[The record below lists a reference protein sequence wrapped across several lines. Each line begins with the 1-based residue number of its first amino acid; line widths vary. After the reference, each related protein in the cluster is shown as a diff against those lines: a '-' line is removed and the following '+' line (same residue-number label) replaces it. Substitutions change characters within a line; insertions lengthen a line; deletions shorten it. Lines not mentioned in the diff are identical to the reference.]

1 MTWTSNCN
9 FMYIFCHENYL
20 CTIFC
25 RKYNQRTL
33 FCCKNDSSTLVL
45 LQKQFTHT
53 FLSQKLFTHFF
64 LSQKRIY
71 APFFC
76 RENDLRAF
84 LSRKRFTHFVW
95 KVFAC
100 WILPSGKSILLG
112 LCFKGCPKVS
122 KLLCNWQFQK
132 VELWVK
138 NFAQTGASVGFVQR
152 VSQDLCTGPTLGRG
166 RLVVPDPHRP
176 CGSTWTD
183 C

>member
-71 APFFC
+71 APF
-76 RENDLRAF
+76 LTQ
-84 LSRKRFTHFVW
+84 KRFTRFFVAKTIYALRPESFCAL
-95 KVFAC
+95 KVAIRKVQTFWASATKTSRKALRSLMKTSLRALRSFWRFAG
-100 WILPSGKSILLG
+100 LLAQGATSIVFPGRWLRRFSNWRGSHLSYMDPVTICLL
-112 LCFKGCPKVS
+112 
-122 KLLCNWQFQK
+122 
-132 VELWVK
+132 
-138 NFAQTGASVGFVQR
+138 
-152 VSQDLCTGPTLGRG
+152 DL
-166 RLVVPDPHRP
+166 
-176 CGSTWTD
+176 
-183 C
+183 

>member
-84 LSRKRFTHFVW
+84 LSRKRFTHFVR
-95 KVFAC
+95 KVFAR
-100 WILPSGKSILLG
+100 WKLPSGKFRLFGPLKAARGDKMEKEYLNFPPAPSFPLAPDYSPPLE
-112 LCFKGCPKVS
+112 CP
-122 KLLCNWQFQK
+122 LPPPLH
-132 VELWVK
+132 
-138 NFAQTGASVGFVQR
+138 
-152 VSQDLCTGPTLGRG
+152 QDTQDTDVPIDQCTE
-166 RLVVPDPHRP
+166 DIY
-176 CGSTWTD
+176 CWGSW
-183 C
+183 